1 MLILFYRLGGNDI
14 GFELEDICK
23 AECAFNE
30 SLPDLRTR
38 YCVPLVAL
46 ATPPTGPAANTESS
60 ADRGAVVSG
69 AALVPGDPVVVER
82 GSGGGS
88 PQRGARTT
96 VFVARSILL
105 MLGSN
110 PNKLIKMFD
119 ATMFPRSANSK
130 EDII

>member
-1 MLILFYRLGGNDI
+1 MYSLRGNGI
-14 GFELEDICK
+14 GSELEDICE
-23 AECAFNE
+23 AECAFNA
-30 SLPDLRTR
+30 SLPELRTR

-82 GSGGGS
+82 GSGDGS
-88 PQRGARTT
+88 PQRGARIT

-105 MLGSN
+105 MLGSH
-110 PNKLIKMFD
+110 PDKMIEMFD
-119 ATMFPRSANSK
+119 ATLFPRSADSE